1 TDNMKEK
8 NQPESL
14 ASNLSVP
21 TSLLTT
27 TLRTD
32 KTRAFRSGWI
42 VTTWNRPVSSLAF
55 APAMPTTATGMCDTS
70 SPPGCNKHVRSPKG

>member
-1 TDNMKEK
+1 MKEK

-32 KTRAFRSGWI
+32 
-42 VTTWNRPVSSLAF
+42 
-55 APAMPTTATGMCDTS
+55 
-70 SPPGCNKHVRSPKG
+70 

>member
-32 KTRAFRSGWI
+32 IELPHQLHQGY
-42 VTTWNRPVSSLAF
+42 
-55 APAMPTTATGMCDTS
+55 
-70 SPPGCNKHVRSPKG
+70 